1 MSRQLRQGPGPSD
14 TLITPDRAGNIVGID
29 PHKRTLT
36 ATIVDPSGGLVASE
50 HFRVS
55 GDGHRALEAWA
66 MQFGAIVRWGVE
78 GASAWG
84 RHTAIYLIARQR
96 GKSDTLDF

>member
-1 MSRQLRQGPGPSD
+1 MSRQLRRGPGPSD
-14 TLITPDRAGNIVGID
+14 TLITPDRAGNVVGID

-36 ATIVDPSGGLVASE
+36 ATIVDPCGGILASE

-66 MQFGAIVRWGVE
+66 KQFGAIVRIGVE
-78 GASAWG
+78 GASGVGASH
-84 RHTAIYLIARQR
+84 R
-96 GKSDTLDF
+96 DFLGQPRL

>member
-1 MSRQLRQGPGPSD
+1 MSSHRRRVRPGPGPSS
-14 TLITPDRAGNIVGID
+14 TLITPDRAGNVIGVD

-36 ATIVDPSGGLVASE
+36 ATIVDPRAGIVASE

-66 MQFGAIVRWGVE
+66 RQFGPIVRWGD
-78 GASAWG
+78 
-84 RHTAIYLIARQR
+84 R
-96 GKSDTLDF
+96 GVLGVWTPHRNVPVCPRL